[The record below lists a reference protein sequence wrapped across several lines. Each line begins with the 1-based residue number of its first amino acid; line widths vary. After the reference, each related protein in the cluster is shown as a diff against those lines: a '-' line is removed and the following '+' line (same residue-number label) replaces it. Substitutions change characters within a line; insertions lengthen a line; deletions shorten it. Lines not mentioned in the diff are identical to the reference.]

1 MTPEPMSYHDVKMLA
16 GWYYEREAE
25 KESDDARRG

>member
-16 GWYYEREAE
+16 GEAYENEAE
-25 KESDDARRG
+25 KERED

>member
-16 GWYYEREAE
+16 GWYYESEAE
-25 KESDDARRG
+25 KEREN

>member
-16 GWYYEREAE
+16 GWYYENEAE
-25 KESDDARRG
+25 EEREN

>member
-16 GWYYEREAE
+16 GWYYESEAE
-25 KESDDARRG
+25 KECEN

>member
-16 GWYYEREAE
+16 GWYYESEAE
-25 KESDDARRG
+25 KGREN

>member
-16 GWYYEREAE
+16 GWYYESEAE
-25 KESDDARRG
+25 KKERED

>member
-16 GWYYEREAE
+16 GWYYESEAESEAE
-25 KESDDARRG
+25 KERED

>member
-16 GWYYEREAE
+16 GWSYESEAKKERE
-25 KESDDARRG
+25 D